1 MLQSKLCIQHKG
13 DRPWRLFFALITY
26 FAEVLLLLVE
36 LLSIVLAFRVQPIH
50 LTEKFFVETVLIK
63 HQAQILRISHRLD
76 LVQLLQAHHD
86 GVRGVPSA
94 WPLLVGQLTHG
105 LDL

>member
-1 MLQSKLCIQHKG
+1 MLQPKLCVQYKSY
-13 DRPWRLFFALITY
+13 RPWLLFFALIAY
-26 FAEVLLLLVE
+26 FAEILLLLVE
-36 LLSIVLAFRVQPIH
+36 LLSVVLAFRVQPIH
-50 LTEKFFVETVLIK
+50 LAEKFFVEAVLIQ
-63 HQAQILRISHRLD
+63 HQAQVLRISHRLD

-94 WPLLVGQLTHG
+94 RSLLVGQLTHG